1 MRREH
6 SSILI
11 DVLDELA
18 ACAETSPAGVHI
30 TEVAARANL
39 PHDRLK
45 EYVAELVQAGLL
57 HAQWPPAPTSKGLQ
71 FLQCYHAW
79 IRVQGMFGLHPKPA
93 ATAQATSFAKA
104 ALVTVGERTR
114 ARAPAAAAGPAARS
128 GVADASSQGPHSSFS
143 SLQGSHESFVRSPLD
158 EPFVRGP

>member
-11 DVLDELA
+11 EVLDELA
-18 ACAETSPAGVHI
+18 AAVEASPAGVHI

-45 EYVAELVQAGLL
+45 GYVGELVQAGLL
-57 HAQWPPAPTSKGLQ
+57 HPQWPPAPTPKGLQ

-79 IRVQGMFGLHPKPA
+79 IRIQGMFGLHPKPGPP
-93 ATAQATSFAKA
+93 QAPA
-104 ALVTVGERTR
+104 VTGPAVLSMGPR
-114 ARAPAAAAGPAARS
+114 ARTWMSPRTPPRTSIVAAASAP
-128 GVADASSQGPHSSFS
+128 
-143 SLQGSHESFVRSPLD
+143 HESSVPDGRN